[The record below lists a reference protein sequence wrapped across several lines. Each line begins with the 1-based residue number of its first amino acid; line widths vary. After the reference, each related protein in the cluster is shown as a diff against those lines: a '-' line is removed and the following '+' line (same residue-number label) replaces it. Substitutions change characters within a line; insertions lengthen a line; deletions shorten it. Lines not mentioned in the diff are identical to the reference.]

1 MKQYVMKIH
10 FKSGATVCTPD
21 LYAIKQRCKRLK
33 AELKRTKDCG
43 FRQWGLKTV

>member
-21 LYAIKQRCKRLK
+21 GYAMAQRCKRLK
-33 AELKRTKDCG
+33 AELKRNQKSII
-43 FRQWGLKTV
+43 RVWGK

>member
-33 AELKRTKDCG
+33 AELKRNKDCG